1 MVMWMV
7 SCMFA
12 GSSATVLAQEYSPVI
27 EDRVESPESQPP
39 LADATGE
46 RRGGWDLGAVISA
59 AYDDNIF
66 LSSSKPDAD
75 MVFRVAPTMAY
86 TKGDQKEGEGGFIN
100 AGYRPTAV
108 VYAKNGS
115 ENRIDHQLLATAGW
129 RGKVTRITYAG
140 LVQKLGDATSETGR
154 PTDRLAFENEI
165 RVAWIPREKI
175 TWELAA
181 GNSVSQYKDPAYF
194 DSAKAY
200 GEVALRYTYSPKTE
214 LGVIYQIGR
223 FKVDGTGAQHSQSL
237 AGSIAWQ
244 PREKIALKLVA
255 GAEHRN
261 TDNGNTVNPVLEG
274 RFDWAPRQDTRIFI
288 TAYMREEASAFYAG
302 QNYSVK
308 GVTAGVSQRLGGQW
322 TIELEGGY
330 ESNAYEVVSGNG
342 TGGRDDSIWFVRP
355 ALVRRLGEESDLA
368 FFYRISDNDSNDPSF
383 GYEQQML
390 GIELNH
396 KF

>member
-1 MVMWMV
+1 MRRTVPRT
-7 SCMFA
+7 
-12 GSSATVLAQEYSPVI
+12 GSI
-27 EDRVESPESQPP
+27 IR
-39 LADATGE
+39 
-46 RRGGWDLGAVISA
+46 
-59 AYDDNIF
+59 
-66 LSSSKPDAD
+66 
-75 MVFRVAPTMAY
+75 
-86 TKGDQKEGEGGFIN
+86 
-100 AGYRPTAV
+100 
-108 VYAKNGS
+108 
-115 ENRIDHQLLATAGW
+115 LLATAGW

-140 LVQKLGDATSETGR
+140 LLQKLGDATSETGR
-154 PTDRLAFENEI
+154 PTDRLEFENEI

-181 GNSVSQYKDPAYF
+181 GNSVSQYKDPAYY

-255 GAEHRN
+255 GAEHRK

-274 RFDWAPRQDTRIFI
+274 RFDWAPRQDTRIFV

-308 GVTAGVSQRLGGQW
+308 GVTAGISQRLGGEW
-322 TIELEGGY
+322 TMELEGGY

-355 ALVRRLGEESDLA
+355 ALVRRLGEESDLS